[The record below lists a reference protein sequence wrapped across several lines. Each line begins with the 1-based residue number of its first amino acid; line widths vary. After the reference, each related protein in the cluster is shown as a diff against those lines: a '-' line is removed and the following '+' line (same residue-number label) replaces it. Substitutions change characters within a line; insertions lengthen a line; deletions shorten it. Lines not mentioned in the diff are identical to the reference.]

1 MLGVA
6 IVERDQAAVIHRH
19 DAAAQVD
26 VDALGPVVAEQM
38 LGDQRRRAAP
48 HQALC
53 GLHHRGMGAQLLRC
67 GGQLQSD
74 RSTADDQQAGAGSQV
89 LANPARVIQ
98 GA

>member
-38 LGDQRRRAAP
+38 LGDQRRQFVVHRRITCRKYMGDDFNVRQSRTARA
-48 HQALC
+48 
-53 GLHHRGMGAQLLRC
+53 RR
-67 GGQLQSD
+67 
-74 RSTADDQQAGAGSQV
+74 RSPFRNCST
-89 LANPARVIQ
+89 R
-98 GA
+98 